1 MALSIQSLISY
12 VKTEEE
18 GVQLTPVERE
28 LNLMLDELD
37 EKNIHTSSI
46 IQWSY

>member
-18 GVQLTPVERE
+18 SVQLTTIKRE

-46 IQWSY
+46 IQ